1 MMPSIIETLGA
12 SPSFIE
18 NELLNPDLYRHAA
31 EDFLRQCQIRSRQ
44 PDLELLSEILLHYS
58 SLPYENL
65 SKIIKHK
72 NHKEWLEKIRL
83 PGEVLDDHF
92 RFHLGGTCFALTFT
106 LETILNHLG
115 YLCYPLMA
123 DMKWKPNSH
132 CALIVRNQGD
142 RYLVDPGY
150 LLNRPMRLN
159 VNRPRVFLHQIS
171 GVEVVYQ
178 QAEQYYHL
186 YTFNRDQMK
195 WRYKFRDIV
204 CSRHDFLT
212 YWLESYYWNS
222 MHGLLL
228 NKIEK
233 GRMVY
238 VHKTFMRETTVETR
252 MNRNIKRD
260 YHSSITGEFRI
271 QAGKIEEALS
281 ALEVNLSR
289 ERELGL
295 WVPKETGIKN
305 QETRDKIKD

>member
-1 MMPSIIETLGA
+1 MPAIIETLNT

-31 EDFLRQCQIRSRQ
+31 EDFLRQCHIRSRE

-72 NHKEWLEKIRL
+72 NHIEWLDKIRL

-92 RFHLGGTCFALTFT
+92 HLHFGGTCFALTFT
-106 LETILNHLG
+106 LETILTHLG
-115 YLCYPLMA
+115 FLCYPLMA

-132 CALIVRNQGD
+132 CVLIVRYQGD
-142 RYLVDPGY
+142 QYLVDPGY
-150 LLNRPMRLN
+150 LLNRPMQLN
-159 VNRPRVFLHQIS
+159 GNRRRIFLHQIS
-171 GVEVVYQ
+171 GVEVGYQ
-178 QAEQYYHL
+178 QAEQCYHL
-186 YTFNRDQMK
+186 YTFNRDQIK

-204 CSRHDFLT
+204 CSRHDFLA

-238 VHKTFMRETTVETR
+238 IHKNFMRETTVETR
-252 MNRNIKRD
+252 LNRNIKRNF
-260 YHSSITGEFRI
+260 HSAITEEFRI
-271 QAGKIEEALS
+271 QAEKIEEALS

-295 WVPKETGIKN
+295 WVPKETRIKKQDSRNKN
-305 QETRDKIKD
+305 QD